1 MDDFPG
7 RLRRLRERKRP
18 VVSMIVT
25 GELMGLKSPSMLRR
39 YERGEAEPTLS
50 ALKKIAAYY
59 GVSLDYLAGLK
70 EEK

>member
-1 MDDFPG
+1 
-7 RLRRLRERKRP
+7 
-18 VVSMIVT
+18 MIVT